1 MPARFILHIII
12 TLVLFAIGW
21 WIYMHMNDDGYDINS
36 VTLATYW
43 FATLVFILFSW
54 LFYWFVHRLKTRAW
68 VIALILAVV
77 ISLAATIALL
87 YYSREHQQQLEE
99 EAMLEEQQKSSETN
113 KQTEQTQES
122 ASSNEI
128 EILNLGEE

>member
-21 WIYMHMNDDGYDINS
+21 WVYMHMNDNRYAIDS
-36 VTLATYW
+36 VTVATYW

-77 ISLAATIALL
+77 IALAATIVLL

-99 EAMLEEQQKSSETN
+99 EAFKQEQDSTSETEP
-113 KQTEQTQES
+113 QTES
-122 ASSNEI
+122 APSNEI
-128 EILNLGEE
+128 ETLNLGEE

>member
-21 WIYMHMNDDGYDINS
+21 WIYMHMNDDSYDIDS
-36 VTLATYW
+36 VTVATYW
-43 FATLVFILFSW
+43 FAILVFILFSW

-77 ISLAATIALL
+77 IALAATIALL
-87 YYSREHQQQLEE
+87 YFSREHQQQLEE
-99 EAMLEEQQKSSETN
+99 EAFKQEQNSTSETEP
-113 KQTEQTQES
+113 QSES
-122 ASSNEI
+122 TPSNEI
-128 EILNLGEE
+128 ETLNLGEE